1 MFKTSNNS
9 DNWVNT
15 LANNLFGGSLN
26 AEARGL
32 NNSKDKQTI
41 YLWDNEVKALDVP
54 GRDSQM
60 GAVQMQIYNRNNTS
74 AQRWGLWNSTQEIRS
89 EVADNRCLDISGA
102 NYTDGARIQ
111 LWECYGGQNQKWFF
125 DGTSLRSWSRPEFCL
140 DVSAGNIQN
149 DGSKI
154 QLYTCNNTSAQRF
167 VAGDYNWGSKFDV
180 NINAKN
186 WGNGGATDPGHV
198 FLSYYVNN
206 NLVNTQSSRPG
217 WDNESDRNCENFDNR
232 INNNCDNDAAWIDAS
247 VDIWDARN
255 NTGPGKDYRV
265 SSRNISKK
273 NSDMFRYNSAYRQD
287 GWDYGRDNINYV
299 GGGTSGVN
307 QGNCVTF
314 SVRVW
319 NKIMKLQGYG
329 LLGQKPSGGVAFL
342 WTPNDIY
349 NTLSF
354 Y

>member
-154 QLYTCNNTSAQRF
+154 QL
-167 VAGDYNWGSKFDV
+167 
-180 NINAKN
+180 
-186 WGNGGATDPGHV
+186 
-198 FLSYYVNN
+198 
-206 NLVNTQSSRPG
+206 
-217 WDNESDRNCENFDNR
+217 
-232 INNNCDNDAAWIDAS
+232 
-247 VDIWDARN
+247 
-255 NTGPGKDYRV
+255 
-265 SSRNISKK
+265 
-273 NSDMFRYNSAYRQD
+273 
-287 GWDYGRDNINYV
+287 
-299 GGGTSGVN
+299 
-307 QGNCVTF
+307 
-314 SVRVW
+314 
-319 NKIMKLQGYG
+319 
-329 LLGQKPSGGVAFL
+329 
-342 WTPNDIY
+342 
-349 NTLSF
+349 
-354 Y
+354 